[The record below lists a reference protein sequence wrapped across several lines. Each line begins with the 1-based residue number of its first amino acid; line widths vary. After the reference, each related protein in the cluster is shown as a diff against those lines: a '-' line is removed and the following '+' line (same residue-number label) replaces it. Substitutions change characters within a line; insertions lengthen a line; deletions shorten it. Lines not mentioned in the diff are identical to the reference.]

1 MLKRFLIL
9 VLLMLFSVSVLAQY
23 DHPRKKDRKRDV
35 DSRDGRYEV
44 ALVLPYQNSA
54 SAAGEK
60 GSAIEVD
67 STAGW
72 GFSLGWNWTE
82 NINLSYRFMMNKPDY
97 VATLIPDDLVNSPI
111 DIGYE
116 MSKTSHQLNATY
128 NMLQRALT
136 PFIAAGVGY
145 AKLDS
150 NIPNGLD
157 RAACWW
163 DPWYGYICSTEWNTF
178 KTSEFT
184 YNVGVGLRW
193 DFSDFL
199 FTKAAYSREFLS
211 LGKGSLDFDYLMV
224 ELGLMF

>member
-35 DSRDGRYEV
+35 DSRDGRFEV
-44 ALVLPYQNSA
+44 ALVLPYQNSV
-54 SAAGEK
+54 SAAGEE

-67 STAGW
+67 SSVGW
-72 GFSLGWNWTE
+72 GFNLGWNWTE
-82 NINLSYRFMMNKPDY
+82 NINLSYKYMMNKPDY

-111 DIGYE
+111 NIGYT
-116 MSKTSHQLNATY
+116 MSKVSHQLNATY
-128 NMLQRALT
+128 NILQRPLT
-136 PFIAAGVGY
+136 PFIAGGVGY

-157 RAACWW
+157 RATCWW
-163 DPWYGYICSTEWNTF
+163 DPWYGYICNTEWNTF
-178 KTSEFT
+178 KATEFT
-184 YNVGVGLRW
+184 YNVGVGVRW
-193 DFSDFL
+193 DFSDFI

-211 LGKGSLDFDYLMV
+211 LDKGSLDFDYLTV